1 MLFFYIWMS
10 AFISIFISQCGVRCC
25 SFSCQCLM
33 IIERTI
39 RHIRLLY
46 YISVWIESWYWS
58 NTFLHPCCGGREPN
72 QRWWPAGNIDGS
84 ERWPGRLSRLPVC
97 VNVKRKWDFREWM
110 VTGIVCIAA
119 RCEQECDVSEC
130 GGGQIPPASSSALF
144 LCCLLS
150 PFSPFSLCHKSVMP
164 FISPPSP
171 GSLVFWT
178 LTVGIH
184 TESPVCVKCAL
195 DPGMWLN
202 ELNGLKIP
210 VSFIL
215 ANKDTL
221 NAFFH
226 WNVSIFFALETSK
239 V

>member
-1 MLFFYIWMS
+1 M
-10 AFISIFISQCGVRCC
+10 V
-25 SFSCQCLM
+25 
-33 IIERTI
+33 
-39 RHIRLLY
+39 
-46 YISVWIESWYWS
+46 
-58 NTFLHPCCGGREPN
+58 
-72 QRWWPAGNIDGS
+72 AGNIDGS
-84 ERWPGRLSRLPVC
+84 ERWPSRLSRLAVC

-130 GGGQIPPASSSALF
+130 GGGQIPPASSALF

-150 PFSPFSLCHKSVMP
+150 PFSPFFFSAISLLCLSFLLHLQVLRSFELLP
-164 FISPPSP
+164 WEYALNRQSAF
-171 GSLVFWT
+171 
-178 LTVGIH
+178 
-184 TESPVCVKCAL
+184 KCAL

-210 VSFIL
+210 VAFML

-221 NAFFH
+221 NVFFH
-226 WNVSIFFALETSK
+226 WSISIFFTMEMSK